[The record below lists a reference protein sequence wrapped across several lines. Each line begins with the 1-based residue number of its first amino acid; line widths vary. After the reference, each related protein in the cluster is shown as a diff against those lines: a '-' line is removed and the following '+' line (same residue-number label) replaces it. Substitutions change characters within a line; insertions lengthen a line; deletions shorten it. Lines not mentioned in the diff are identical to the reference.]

1 MEDKHVL
8 EVKFEDGLRYEILVC
23 CVSATLNLINDLTIC
38 KILERFFGNCP
49 VLSFFNGIAI

>member
-23 CVSATLNLINDLTIC
+23 CVSATLNLINDFTIC
-38 KILERFFGNCP
+38 KILDRFFGNCP
-49 VLSFFNGIAI
+49 VL